1 MGILLGGLRW
11 FVRFQGIERKII
23 DKEVLSIFGF
33 ENEVLKQCGIA
44 KERFHKVRGV
54 QWEGVYQEIAQR
66 FADKKKIWKNG
77 MHFQYFILVCPVFH
91 ANKVRIAL
99 SHEN

>member
-11 FVRFQGIERKII
+11 FVGFQGIERKII

-44 KERFHKVRGV
+44 KERFHKVWGGSVGRCVSGDCAAV
-54 QWEGVYQEIAQR
+54 CGQEEDLEKRDAFSVLYLGLPCFPCEQ
-66 FADKKKIWKNG
+66 G
-77 MHFQYFILVCPVFH
+77 
-91 ANKVRIAL
+91 
-99 SHEN
+99 SHCAKS